1 MPRHPPLIGREI
13 LDQAAHWLVELRDPD
28 ASPQAREAFA
38 DWLRASPQHVRAY
51 LDTAKLWGDVAH
63 VSHAGD
69 EELQAMLTAP
79 SAAANVVQLS
89 DAVAAKSPP
98 PRKPPERSSPRMVAS
113 LVLALVTA
121 SLLIW
126 WSRDSDP
133 HYVTQAGELR
143 VIRLADGSVMKLN
156 SRADVVVR
164 LSAEVRL
171 VELREGQAMF
181 EVAKNPDW
189 PFVVRS
195 GRTSVR
201 AVGTQFDVNRRRA
214 GTIVTVV
221 EGRVA
226 VSTAPEAKDALF
238 PWDDNGAQPQT
249 HSLQLDTATA
259 AAPTLLAAGQR
270 VVVGEGGAPS
280 VPAAADV
287 AAATGWLQHEIVF
300 NNEPLESVV
309 EELNRYVDTPIVLA
323 EPSLAGLRVNA
334 VLQTTS
340 AESLLRFVSRLEGV
354 RIERDETE
362 VRISKEKV
370 RP

>member
-1 MPRHPPLIGREI
+1 MPRHSPPIGREI
-13 LDQAAHWLVELRDPD
+13 LDQAAHWLVELRDPEV
-28 ASPQAREAFA
+28 SPQVREAFA

-63 VSHAGD
+63 VSHVGD
-69 EELQAMLTAP
+69 EALPAGS
-79 SAAANVVQLS
+79 SASANVVQLS
-89 DAVAAKSPP
+89 DVVTAKAPP

-121 SLLIW
+121 SLLVW

-143 VIRLADGSVMKLN
+143 VIRLADGSIMNLN

-164 LSAEVRL
+164 LSPEVRL

-181 EVAKNPDW
+181 EVAKNPNW

-226 VSTAPEAKDALF
+226 VSAVPEAKDGLF
-238 PWDDNGAQPQT
+238 PWDDNEWVDGKWRESASQPQ
-249 HSLQLDTATA
+249 LGMDMAV
-259 AAPTLLAAGQR
+259 APTLLAAGQR
-270 VVVGEGGAPS
+270 VVVDEGGALS
-280 VPAAADV
+280 TPAAADV

-300 NNEPLESVV
+300 NNEPLESVI

-340 AESLLRFVSRLEGV
+340 ADSLLRFVSRLEGV
-354 RIERDETE
+354 RIERDEE
-362 VRISKEKV
+362 GVRISKE
-370 RP
+370 R